1 MALVGFVCWS
11 SPDDVLIWNGD
22 DGAVSLLF
30 MYVLCKWGTVERER
44 ARDSFLEW
52 RGWSEVVNY
61 TNMSST
67 RDEEG
72 KTCGNQVE

>member
-44 ARDSFLEW
+44 E
-52 RGWSEVVNY
+52 RGTAFWNGG
-61 TNMSST
+61 
-67 RDEEG
+67 DG
-72 KTCGNQVE
+72 PKL